1 MSKFPFRQKRKDD
14 LLIREFSKDV
24 DSSELV
30 WHRDRHDRYVKVQH
44 SGGWQLQ
51 LENSLP
57 IPLVRGKTYYIP
69 KNSYHRVIKGKEN
82 LVVEIREANNAQ
94 GSKKLLRRII
104 REAIALDLK
113 KGDVI
118 LTGKF

>member
-1 MSKFPFRQKRKDD
+1 MLPFRQKRKDD

-57 IPLVRGKTYYIP
+57 IPLVKRSTYYIP
-69 KNSYHRVIKGKEN
+69 KNSYHRVIKGKDR
-82 LVVEIREANNAQ
+82 LVVEIREE
-94 GSKKLLRRII
+94 K
-104 REAIALDLK
+104 
-113 KGDVI
+113 
-118 LTGKF
+118 